1 MVMGPFKSQPGGL
14 PLMVTMTE
22 PLPPGSDTGAFASAL
37 GVALTTAGAPA
48 LTALRARTSK
58 LTAVP
63 LAKPETLQGE
73 AVHAVGAPFAVTS
86 YLVMALPPSLD
97 GESRRY
103 GHCRRPAWR

>member
-1 MVMGPFKSQPGGL
+1 M
-14 PLMVTMTE
+14 
-22 PLPPGSDTGAFASAL
+22 
-37 GVALTTAGAPA
+37 
-48 LTALRARTSK
+48 TALRARTSK

-97 GESRRY
+97 GGVQTIRTLPSPGVALTFWGALGTPATTEIVSVACGAGR
-103 GHCRRPAWR
+103 CEASPAWLAVSVQLLVPGATPVT